1 MYARNFPSSRKLSL
15 LLLMLSPVLFVT
27 SCGLFPSN
35 QPTATPQGA
44 GASRYPANVE
54 FDPPGVYAY
63 GAYNPA
69 SLTNANVAGV
79 VVNFPWGA
87 VEPQQRVFNFAPA
100 DKEIA
105 AWVAAGKKIMFQIRF
120 LYQGGTPSVPNCG
133 AANGPN
139 DLPGWEVARIPH
151 FCDSDRGMLIPDYF
165 DSTFQADA
173 RAFVQAVAQH
183 YVSSPYRS
191 RIVYVR
197 VATGTGGEQNLI
209 GGCHDA
215 ACQSDYTADVD
226 QLIAYGYT
234 PTALITYDKAM
245 LSFYKSAFN
254 YTTVMYAFSDPI
266 PQKESLDVNPATG
279 NPVWLDVAEWAA
291 ANGMAVGQMGLSP
304 NPSYASGGKLG
315 TFFAYIQTHH
325 PDTYVAFQT
334 VSRVSGVFA
343 VQGDIT
349 NATSLGARTIEW
361 YGQDI
366 NIASYQS
373 LFQPWQQAVDSRFG
387 KSGIPTP

>member
-1 MYARNFPSSRKLSL
+1 MYKRKFPLSGKLSL
-15 LLLMLSPVLFVT
+15 LLLTLFLIPLVA

-35 QPTATPQGA
+35 QPTATQQAA
-44 GASRYPANVE
+44 GTSLYPANIE
-54 FDPPGVYAY
+54 FDPPGAYAY
-63 GAYNPA
+63 GAFNPA
-69 SLTNANVAGV
+69 SLTNPNVAGV
-79 VVNFPWGA
+79 VINFPWGA
-87 VEPQQRVFNFAPA
+87 VEPQQGVFNFAPA

-105 AWVAAGKKIMFQIRF
+105 AWVAAGKKIAFQVRF
-120 LYQGGTPSVPNCG
+120 LYQGGNPSVPNCG

-151 FCDSDRGMLIPDYF
+151 FCDSNTGMLLPDYF

-173 RAFVQAVAQH
+173 KAFVQAIAQH
-183 YVSSPYRS
+183 YASSPYRS

-215 ACQSDYTADVD
+215 ACQSDYTAGVN
-226 QLIAYGYT
+226 QLVAYGYT

-254 YTTVMYAFSDPI
+254 YTTVMYAFSNPI

-304 NPSYASGGKLG
+304 NPSYVSGGML
-315 TFFAYIQTHH
+315 TTLIAYIRTHY

-334 VSRVSGVFA
+334 VSRVSGRFA
-343 VQGDIT
+343 VRGDIT
-349 NATSLGARTIEW
+349 NATSLGAKTIEW

-373 LFQPWQQAVDSRFG
+373 LFQPWQQTVNSRFG
-387 KSGIPTP
+387 KSVTPTP